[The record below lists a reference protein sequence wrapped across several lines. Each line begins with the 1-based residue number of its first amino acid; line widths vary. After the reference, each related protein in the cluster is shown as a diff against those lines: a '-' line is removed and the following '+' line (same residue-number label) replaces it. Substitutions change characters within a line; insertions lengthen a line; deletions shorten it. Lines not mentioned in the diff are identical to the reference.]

1 MYLGTTGEHEALIN
15 LDRVDAIIHNEEDN
29 TIVFKFA
36 YRTESIEYSE
46 ESWKLIVAVLHKAE
60 KDNRITFPK
69 PLDVKVVNK

>member
-1 MYLGTTGEHEALIN
+1 MYLGTTGEHEVLIN

-29 TIVFKFA
+29 TILFKFA

-46 ESWKLIVAVLHKAE
+46 ESWNTIVDVLHKAE